1 MTVRRAA
8 AVAAAPAV
16 VVVAVAAGLCLGSPV
31 VPPGQA
37 WAALADP
44 DGMTYLRI
52 WEIRAPRTI
61 IGACCGAAF
70 GIAGLLLQR
79 ALANPLAVPELLG
92 VSSGAACAVAAFVVT
107 GSSLAAGWY
116 PFLALVG
123 AMAGGGIT
131 LAASRGAQGAVQT
144 LLVGA
149 AVSSALAALTIA
161 IASMA
166 ERLQLQTLLRYL
178 SGSLLE
184 LHWADARV
192 IVPWV
197 LTAVAGAVVVSP
209 RARALALGDD
219 AASAIGVDPRTARLV
234 VLVVAAALVAVPTAF
249 VGAIAWVG
257 FAAPHL
263 VRWRIPD
270 LRPVGEALA
279 TGAVG
284 AVVVIGADIASRTA
298 FAPFETPLGAW
309 TAAAALVVAG
319 VMWMSRTVPQRRAV
333 VRS

>member
-1 MTVRRAA
+1 VAVVTATATV
-8 AVAAAPAV
+8 AV
-16 VVVAVAAGLCLGSPV
+16 VVGLCLGSPV
-31 VPPGQA
+31 VSPLQA
-37 WAALADP
+37 WTALGDP
-44 DGMTYLRI
+44 DGMTYVRV
-52 WEIRAPRTI
+52 WQIRAPRTI
-61 IGACCGAAF
+61 VGACCGAAF

-107 GSSLAAGWY
+107 GVSLPSGWY
-116 PFLALVG
+116 PFVALAG
-123 AMAGGGIT
+123 AMVGGGIT
-131 LAASRGAQGAVQT
+131 LVASRGAQGAVQT

-166 ERLQLQTLLRYL
+166 ERLQLQALFRYL

-197 LTAVAGAVVVSP
+197 LAAVVGAIVVSP
-209 RARALALGDD
+209 RARVLALGDD

-234 VLVVAAALVAVPTAF
+234 VLVVAATLVAVPTAF

-270 LRPVGEALA
+270 LGPVAEALA
-279 TGAVG
+279 TGVVG
-284 AVVVIGADIASRTA
+284 AVVVIGADVASRTA

-309 TAAAALVVAG
+309 TAGAALVVGG
-319 VMWMSRTVPQRRAV
+319 VMWSGRTRPRWRAAANA
-333 VRS
+333 